1 MQAVDVLGD
10 DRRDEPAP
18 LELDQ
23 RQMAGI
29 RLGTGE
35 NLEAERVELP
45 DLGRIAPEGIDRGVL
60 HRVVLGPDAG
70 GRPEVGN
77 TALRRDACACQDYTR
92 LRFTHERSQGSD
104 RLVHRRRVTRVGEF
118 RFSTEVTVRF
128 AETDAQGV
136 AHNSNYLVWFEV
148 ARIAYLAE
156 YAGGYQA
163 LRDQGL
169 ESFVLE
175 SHVRYRQPAQFDDRL
190 RIHARIRELRGARF
204 RFDYE
209 VTRDGDVIAD
219 GWTSHACV
227 DAKTLRPTR
236 IPQGLALAITTA
248 EA

>member
-1 MQAVDVLGD
+1 M
-10 DRRDEPAP
+10 
-18 LELDQ
+18 
-23 RQMAGI
+23 
-29 RLGTGE
+29 
-35 NLEAERVELP
+35 
-45 DLGRIAPEGIDRGVL
+45 
-60 HRVVLGPDAG
+60 
-70 GRPEVGN
+70 
-77 TALRRDACACQDYTR
+77 
-92 LRFTHERSQGSD
+92 
-104 RLVHRRRVTRVGEF
+104 GEF
-118 RFSTEVTVRF
+118 RFSTDVTVRF

-175 SHVRYRQPAQFDDRL
+175 SHIRYGKPAHFDDRL
-190 RIHARIRELRGARF
+190 RIHARIGELRGARF

-209 VTRDGDVIAD
+209 ITRGGEVIAD

-227 DAKTLRPTR
+227 DAKTLRPIR
-236 IPQGLALAITTA
+236 IPPALAEAISTA